1 MAPVICLPILE
12 MSRPS
17 ATKRWA
23 DVVEDSGTPSPW
35 PDHALSPGFKQQH
48 LWDATPSPSHAIA
61 RPMQSSA
68 APFDLL
74 FQDNR
79 GSYTEFEQTCP
90 SLSETA
96 PCQMGF
102 GGGPYVVLA
111 QPCPVFQEM
120 PTQCATGRVG
130 LPSQQQNFPGYE
142 ADLTLHN
149 VNESMVMQTPQ
160 PWGCKFENINIIP
173 EGGYNYG
180 MQWAGGFAIPQQNNT
195 QESLQ
200 QQHWPNIE
208 EMSTP
213 AHFETQ
219 LPLMPSMPAAAAADT
234 TSSPESPT
242 PVHASGQCRPCA
254 WFWRQQGCKN
264 GDACG
269 YCHKCPEGEL
279 KARKKNKIAAM
290 RMGALTP
297 VQPNAQT
304 SGGWGLKLDSLVQ
317 GG

>member
-1 MAPVICLPILE
+1 MAPVICLPIE
-12 MSRPS
+12 MSRPAS
-17 ATKRWA
+17 TKRWA

-35 PDHALSPGFKQQH
+35 PDYALPDFKQQQH

-68 APFDLL
+68 APLDLL
-74 FQDNR
+74 LQDNR
-79 GSYTEFEQTCP
+79 GSHFDFEQTCP
-90 SLSETA
+90 SLSEKA
-96 PCQMGF
+96 PAQMGF
-102 GGGPYVVLA
+102 GSGPYVVLA
-111 QPCPVFQEM
+111 QPCAVFQEM
-120 PTQCATGRVG
+120 PMQCVTGRVG
-130 LPSQQQNFPGYE
+130 LPSQQQHFPGYE

-173 EGGYNYG
+173 EGGYNCG
-180 MQWAGGFAIPQQNNT
+180 MQWAGSFAIPQQNNT
-195 QESLQ
+195 QVSLQ
-200 QQHWPNIE
+200 QQRWPNIE

-213 AHFETQ
+213 AHFEAQ
-219 LPLMPSMPAAAAADT
+219 LPLMPSMSPMSATADKLAE
-234 TSSPESPT
+234 SSKSKHEK
-242 PVHASGQCRPCA
+242 GECQPCA
-254 WFWRQQGCKN
+254 WFWRPNGCKN

-279 KARKKNKIAAM
+279 KARKKNKVAAM